1 MPAKKQVK
9 KVVAKKEVLKK
20 EPKKVVAK
28 TVKKVVAKKAPVAAK
43 TVASTVKTKEKTETN
58 FSLMNAVAIIVVVAI
73 IAFVAFIISGKSNP
87 TSIKQVKSVASVN
100 YDCNAGQNALTL
112 LKDSNKVET
121 QDSSY
126 GVFVDSI
133 NAQANTNDSFWIFY
147 VNGEMGAVAP
157 DQYTCK
163 NGDKIE
169 WRFEKIL

>member
-1 MPAKKQVK
+1 MPAKKPTK
-9 KVVAKKEVLKK
+9 KTITKKEVLKK
-20 EPKKVVAK
+20 EPKKVIEKSAKKVIAKKTPVMAK
-28 TVKKVVAKKAPVAAK
+28 TV
-43 TVASTVKTKEKTETN
+43 TSTVHTKEKTETN

-73 IAFVAFIISGKSNP
+73 IAFVAFL
-87 TSIKQVKSVASVN
+87 TSSKNDPSSLQQVKSVASVT
-100 YDCNAGQNALTL
+100 YDCNANQNALTL
-112 LKDSNKVET
+112 LKDANNVET

-133 NAQANTNDSFWIFY
+133 NSQANTNDSFWIFY

-163 NGDKIE
+163 DGDKIE